1 MTVANSKGVA
11 QLSEAAAIA
20 AELGCRHPELR
31 DRFRSLAMH
40 LNRLAESDLVGSPMA
55 LPLTAPIHRN
65 AINLQEAD
73 GERFRKGIQSL
84 EEQVANLQRRAGD
97 RGRSPGI

>member
-1 MTVANSKGVA
+1 MADSKGVA
-11 QLSEAAAIA
+11 QLSEAAAITA
-20 AELGCRHPELR
+20 DLGCRHPELR
-31 DRFRSLAMH
+31 DLFRSLAKR
-40 LNRLAESDLVGSPMA
+40 LNRLAESDLAGSPIS

-65 AINLQEAD
+65 AINLREAD

-97 RGRSPGI
+97 QGRIPGI

>member
-1 MTVANSKGVA
+1 MAVAPSKGA
-11 QLSEAAAIA
+11 DQLSEAAAVA
-20 AELGCRHPELR
+20 TGLGCRHPELK
-31 DRFRSLAMH
+31 DRFRSLATRLH
-40 LNRLAESDLVGSPMA
+40 RLAESDLVGSPMA

-73 GERFRKGIQSL
+73 GERFLLGIQSL

-97 RGRSPGI
+97 WSRSRGI